1 MPQDHLKRYSYA
13 TTIAAVLQNQYPN
26 TNESGFNQCAL
37 EYLQQ
42 VLDLMSQA
50 TRADQAR
57 YGEVCAKCFLAQ
69 GNTFGS
75 REDLDEAIECA
86 GSSVMLTDE
95 ELEDEY
101 TAILLERRSTWSS
114 CYLAKCF
121 KSREKLLDYLKHAGR
136 DRRERYKNGL
146 SRQRSNSKAD
156 SGAPQ
161 LSNDSK
167 GHVRTLL
174 YPLLLGLDLTVHA
187 PYLNHHYNSSL
198 AIAAP
203 KPADL
208 PPAPV
213 SMVRRLLRSNPA
225 DTRIQHPPY

>member
-1 MPQDHLKRYSYA
+1 MPQDHPKRYSYA
-13 TTIAAVLQNQYPN
+13 TVIAGVLHNQYTN
-26 TNESGFNQCAL
+26 TNESGFNQRAL

-69 GNTFGS
+69 GITFGS

-95 ELEDEY
+95 ELEDDY
-101 TAILLERRSTWSS
+101 TALLLERRSTWSS

-121 KSREKLLDYLKHAGR
+121 KSTEKLLDYLKHAG
-136 DRRERYKNGL
+136 EIAEKGMNGS
-146 SRQRSNSKAD
+146 SRQRYNSKAD

-161 LSNDSK
+161 LSNGSN

-174 YPLLLGLDLTVHA
+174 YPLLLGLDLTVRA

-198 AIAAP
+198 AVAAP

-208 PPAPV
+208 PPSPV

-225 DTRIQHPPY
+225 DTLIQHPPY